1 MSSHAIFSSTIR
13 RWPGSFAGG
22 FSALTWGTAIA
33 AVTGIILALA
43 RRRHLFGLGL
53 PEWIFLALV
62 LITGPGLIAN
72 TVLKDNWARPRP
84 LHVTEFGGPEQF
96 TPVLERSGACQR
108 NCSFVSG
115 EASATFALGF
125 AIAMLARRRR
135 AELMAAAVAVGSIA
149 GLIRMGEGGHF
160 LSDVVFAAVFMA
172 LDVALMYWLVFHVLA
187 HRTRDEAWWHE
198 KTLAVIGK
206 SYAAN
211 RRTLSPAADIGSAR
225 NSPRH
230 SERTCPE
237 GSSRKGDEPPLGDLP
252 AQASWTAE
260 GCAHRCG
267 AFRIHRLP
275 KSRARRT
282 ATAASVNST
291 ATAISIR
298 RGPGKAQPPRFRA
311 YACAKILP
319 QPFQSFR
326 LTWSHV

>member
-1 MSSHAIFSSTIR
+1 MTRPRSSSRAIAALIGVAAAVIFVGWPDIDLAAARLFYVGPRHFLFNHSPLATAL
-13 RWPGSFAGG
+13 RWG
-22 FSALTWGTAIA
+22 FRALTWGTAIA

-84 LHVTEFGGPEQF
+84 LHVTEFGGPEKF

-125 AIAMLARRRR
+125 AFAMLARRRR
-135 AELMAAAVAVGSIA
+135 AELMAAAVAAGSIA

-187 HRTRDEAWWHE
+187 RRTRDEAWWHE
-198 KTLAVIGK
+198 KTLAVIGR
-206 SYAAN
+206 APPQIGGRC
-211 RRTLSPAADIGSAR
+211 RRRQILAQREIPRDIR
-225 NSPRH
+225 
-230 SERTCPE
+230 SELRGE
-237 GSSRKGDEPPLGDLP
+237 GSSRKGRRVALGN
-252 AQASWTAE
+252 
-260 GCAHRCG
+260 C
-267 AFRIHRLP
+267 RL
-275 KSRARRT
+275 SELE
-282 ATAASVNST
+282 S
-291 ATAISIR
+291 
-298 RGPGKAQPPRFRA
+298 
-311 YACAKILP
+311 
-319 QPFQSFR
+319 
-326 LTWSHV
+326 